1 MESAGRGSMNNTL
14 DGIASTVPGLKPV
27 QWNVNKIHAVLC
39 IAASI
44 CVSSALIAWGVFF
57 FL

>member
-1 MESAGRGSMNNTL
+1 MNKTL

-27 QWNVNKIHAVLC
+27 IWNIAKIQAAIC
-39 IAASI
+39 ILI
-44 CVSSALIAWGVFF
+44 SACFSLGLLAWGVRS